1 MPEMQ
6 LVPTKIPSEYF
17 LSKSQVRS
25 GLAFQK
31 RALDKSQMRI
41 TLREI
46 TGQPAGGEFNVLGEQ
61 PETVGAAH
69 DVLEHL
75 GQQGDYKTFFEEF
88 SEWYRILKP
97 GGILAGISPKWDGQ
111 WAWGDPGH
119 TRVISEACFVY
130 LQQPAYT
137 QQVGKTAMTDYRF
150 CYKADFNPV
159 FYDYLDD
166 TVFYYALQAVK
177 PSRITL

>member
-1 MPEMQ
+1 ME
-6 LVPTKIPSEYF
+6 LLIGCGSN
-17 LSKSQVRS
+17 R
-25 GLAFQK
+25 K
-31 RALDKSQMRI
+31 RKL
-41 TLREI
+41 
-46 TGQPAGGEFNVLGEQ
+46 
-61 PETVGAAH
+61 TVGDKPDWTELVTLDMNDDHKPDIVWDLTKRPLPFADGIFDEIHAY

-75 GQQGDYKTFFEEF
+75 GQQGDYKSFFDEF

-97 GGILAGISPKWDGQ
+97 GGFLAGISPKWDGQ

-119 TRVISEACFVY
+119 TRVISEASFVY

-137 QQVGKTAMTDYRF
+137 EQVGNTAMTDYRF
-150 CYKADFNPV
+150 CYKADFQPV

-166 TVFYYALQAVK
+166 VVFYYALQAIK

>member
-1 MPEMQ
+1 MEL
-6 LVPTKIPSEYF
+6 LVGCGSSRARKLQFGGKEDWTELVTMDMNPDHKPDLVWDLTKRPLPFAEGIF
-17 LSKSQVRS
+17 
-25 GLAFQK
+25 
-31 RALDKSQMRI
+31 D
-41 TLREI
+41 EI
-46 TGQPAGGEFNVLGEQ
+46 HAY
-61 PETVGAAH
+61 

-88 SEWYRILKP
+88 SEWWRILKP

-137 QQVGKTAMTDYRF
+137 EQVGKTAMTDYRF
-150 CYKADFNPV
+150 CYKADFSPIH
-159 FYDYLDD
+159 YDYLDD
-166 TVFYYALQAVK
+166 VVFTYALAAVK
-177 PSRITL
+177 PSRITAP